1 MGTLTKLM
9 SSQGETMQAQV
20 EELTGEEVLAAGQLR
35 QGRKPSMMAMVTGTA
50 LVEVLRPRRSKSL
63 PKGFTLAVTPSRVVA
78 FACVGVSDDE
88 YGENF
93 HVVVREKERGS
104 WPREAVAIE
113 GLRNESENDGWLTLG
128 GERVPVCR
136 PHFVEDPETDALV
149 EMLGR

>member
-1 MGTLTKLM
+1 MGTLAKLM

-20 EELTGEEVLAAGQLR
+20 EALTGEEVLAAGQLR
-35 QGRKPSMMAMVTGTA
+35 QGRAPSMMAMVTGTA
-50 LVEVLRPRRSKSL
+50 LIEVLRPALEVAAERLHARRH
-63 PKGFTLAVTPSRVVA
+63 PNRVVA
-78 FACVGVSDDE
+78 FACVGVADDE

-93 HVVVREKERGS
+93 RVVVREKERGS

-113 GLRNESENDGWLTLG
+113 GLRDESENDGWLTLG

-136 PHFVEDPETDALV
+136 PNYVEDPETDALV